1 MNDFVL
7 VGIFQINVALGILY
21 IGLQQFR
28 FRENLYDDI
37 VQLIN
42 QHGYA
47 DIYQSGHK
55 AHLLDNDSS
64 FAIHYHTIR
73 EWMIALP
80 ANYQQKLEGI
90 YQQKLEGIEIFEVPT
105 SEGEPTQRLLRLH
118 NWFLKDRDKHLV
130 WGITIIPSLVAL
142 WLCLS
147 PIFANSHVFYLLFGA
162 AVFGQLIL
170 IVNALLGY
178 LIVLRRTKEQLN
190 RSLSFVMDKHQKQ
203 EARDE
208 VKEAKEKALNLQ
220 DE

>member
-7 VGIFQINVALGILY
+7 VGIFQVNVTLGILY

-42 QHGYA
+42 RHGYA

-55 AHLLDNDSS
+55 DHLLGNDSS

-80 ANYQQKLEGI
+80 DN
-90 YQQKLEGIEIFEVPT
+90 YQQKLEGIEIFEFHT

-118 NWFLKDRDKHLV
+118 NWFLKDRDKHLI
-130 WGITIIPSLVAL
+130 WGITIIPSLIAL

-147 PIFANSHVFYLLFGA
+147 PIFANSHVFYTLFGT

-178 LIVLRRTKEQLN
+178 LIVLRKTKEQLN
-190 RSLSFVMDKHQKQ
+190 RSLSFVMDKHKKR

-208 VKEAKEKALNLQ
+208 VKEAKEKALHLQ